1 VINGLEARNKIL
13 LANKIEVE
21 SRMADLIQ
29 QSDEILSKYQRL
41 KAINLELQEKL
52 GQMEQE
58 VSRQE

>member
-1 VINGLEARNKIL
+1 MINGLEARNKIL